1 VTAASEPG
9 ERVLTRITDGILT
22 ATLNRPDKL
31 NALDWPT
38 IDQLLALLDDAEA
51 DDAIRVVIL
60 TGAGERAFSAGADIP
75 SIARDLADPEVA
87 LREFVA
93 RGQRLTLRIERFSK
107 PVIAA
112 VNGLAFGG
120 GCEVVEACH
129 LAVAADTATFA
140 KPEIRLGFPPTF
152 GGTQRLPRLIGRK
165 LALRMLLTTEPIDAF
180 EARAIGLVN
189 EVVPVPALMEATTRL
204 AQTIGAFDAAT
215 VAATLTAVTRGAELP
230 IEEALAV
237 EASQFVRVAWRPEV
251 RERIDAFLARHAKHH
266 DRE

>member
-1 VTAASEPG
+1 VSATGNGVNTVRTSES
-9 ERVLTRITDGILT
+9 EGILV
-22 ATLNRPDKL
+22 ATLSRPDKL

-38 IDQLLALLDDAEA
+38 IDRLLELLDEAEA
-51 DDAIRVVIL
+51 DDAVRVVVL

-75 SIARDLADPEVA
+75 SIARDLAEPEVA

-129 LAVAADTATFA
+129 LAVAADTASFA

-152 GGTQRLPRLIGRK
+152 GGTQRLPRLVGRK
-165 LALRMLLTTEPIDAF
+165 RALRMLLTTEPIDAA
-180 EARAIGLVN
+180 EAKSIGLVN
-189 EVVPVPALMEATTRL
+189 EVVPAAEVLSAAKLL
-204 AQTIGAFDAAT
+204 ARTIAEFDPAT
-215 VAATLTAVTRGAELP
+215 VAACLTAVTRGAELP

-237 EASQFVRVAWRPEV
+237 EASQFARVAWRPEV
-251 RERIDAFLARHAKHH
+251 RERVNAFLGRHARPR
-266 DRE
+266 DEG

>member
-1 VTAASEPG
+1 MSPETLQTSTTEG
-9 ERVLTRITDGILT
+9 VLL

-38 IDQLLALLDDAEA
+38 IDRLLAVLDDAEA
-51 DDAIRVVIL
+51 DDSVRVVIL

-75 SIARDLADPEVA
+75 SISRDVADPEVA

-129 LAVAADTATFA
+129 LALAAETATFA
-140 KPEIRLGFPPTF
+140 KPETRLGFPPTF

-165 LALRMLLTTEPIDAF
+165 RALRMLLTTEPIDAS
-180 EARAIGLVN
+180 EAKAIGLIN
-189 EVVPVPALMEATTRL
+189 EVVPAPELLDKATTL
-204 AQTIGAFDAAT
+204 ARTIAVLDAPT
-215 VAATLTAVTRGAELP
+215 VAATLMAVARGAELP
-230 IEEALAV
+230 IEQALAI
-237 EASQFVRVAWRPEV
+237 EASQFARVAWRPEV
-251 RERIDAFLARHAKHH
+251 RDRLDAFLDRRARK
-266 DRE
+266 

>member
-1 VTAASEPG
+1 MSSETVLTSTNDGVLTAA
-9 ERVLTRITDGILT
+9 
-22 ATLNRPDKL
+22 LNRPDKL

-38 IDQLLALLDDAEA
+38 IDRLLALLDGAES
-51 DDAIRVVIL
+51 DDEIRVVIL

-75 SIARDLADPEVA
+75 SIARDLADPELA

-93 RGQRLTLRIERFSK
+93 RGQRLTLRIEQFPK

-129 LAVAADTATFA
+129 LAIAADVATFA

-152 GGTQRLPRLIGRK
+152 GGTQRLPRIIGRK
-165 LALRMLLTTEPIDAF
+165 RALQMLLTTEPIDAH
-180 EARAIGLVN
+180 EAQAIGLVN
-189 EVVPVPALMEATTRL
+189 QVVPAADLLEAATRL
-204 AQTIGAFDAAT
+204 ARTIATFDAAT
-215 VAATLTAVTRGAELP
+215 VAACLTAVARGAELP
-230 IEEALAV
+230 IEKALAV
-237 EASQFVRVAWRPEV
+237 EASQFARVAWRPEV
-251 RERIDAFLARHAKHH
+251 RERVDAFRARHARPR

>member
-1 VTAASEPG
+1 MTHAMDARD
-9 ERVLTRITDGILT
+9 RVLVTWSEGVLI

-38 IDQLLALLDDAEA
+38 IDRLLELLDEIEA
-51 DDAIRVVIL
+51 DDQVRVIIL
-60 TGAGERAFSAGADIP
+60 TGAGERAFSAGADIA
-75 SIARDLADPEVA
+75 SIRRDISEPEVA

-93 RGQRLTLRIERFSK
+93 RGQRLTHRIEHFSK

-120 GCEVVEACH
+120 GCEVVESCH
-129 LAVAADTATFA
+129 LALAAETATFA

-165 LALRMLLTTEPIDAF
+165 RALRMLLTTEPIDAA
-180 EARAIGLVN
+180 EAKAIGLVN
-189 EVVPVPALMEATTRL
+189 EVVPAPELMQAATTL
-204 AQTIGAFDAAT
+204 ARSIAAFDAPT
-215 VAATLTAVTRGAELP
+215 VAATLTAVARGADLP

-237 EASQFVRVAWRPEV
+237 EASQFARVAWRPEV
-251 RERIDAFLARHAKHH
+251 RDRLDAFL
-266 DRE
+266 DRRGRK

>member
-1 VTAASEPG
+1 MSSET
-9 ERVLTRITDGILT
+9 VLTSTNDGVLI

-38 IDQLLALLDDAEA
+38 IDRLLALLDDAES
-51 DDAIRVVIL
+51 DDEIRVVIL

-75 SIARDLADPEVA
+75 NIARDLDEPEVA

-107 PVIAA
+107 PIIAA

-129 LAVAADTATFA
+129 LAVAADSATFA

-152 GGTQRLPRLIGRK
+152 GGTQRLPRLVGRK
-165 LALRMLLTTEPIDAF
+165 RALRMLLTTEPIDAA
-180 EARAIGLVN
+180 EAKSIGLVN
-189 EVVPVPALMEATTRL
+189 EVVPAAEVLSAAMRL
-204 AQTIGAFDAAT
+204 ARTIAQFDPPT
-215 VAATLTAVTRGAELP
+215 VAACLTAVTRGAELP

-237 EASQFVRVAWRPEV
+237 EASQFAGVAWRPEV
-251 RERIDAFLARHAKHH
+251 RERVDAFLARHARPRDH
-266 DRE
+266 E